1 MEFRKLKMVQFK
13 VLITRK
19 IPEAGIEILKEAG
32 YKVDIHEET
41 IPLSRETFLQKIA
54 NADAV
59 IPMLSEEL
67 NKEAINQAPKL
78 KVIANYAV
86 GYNNIDVEYARSKH
100 IYVTNTPDVLTEATA
115 DLTWALILSAT
126 KRIPESDQLVRQGQF
141 KGWGPL
147 LMLGDDVSGKTL
159 GIIGAGRIGQAVG
172 QRAVGFNMNILYYSP
187 SRKKEFEIKTGAFK
201 CDLEELLKKSDIVS
215 IHCPLTE
222 QTTHLINSENIIK
235 IKKGSYIINTSRG
248 SVIEESALA
257 EALQNGHLGGA
268 GLDVYEFEPEIHP
281 KLLNFKNVVLLP
293 HIGSA
298 TKETR
303 SAMARIAAENVKSV
317 LSGNKPLNPV
327 YPV

>member
-1 MEFRKLKMVQFK
+1 MAQLK

-19 IPEAGIEILKEAG
+19 IPEAGREILKEAG
-32 YKVDIHEET
+32 FLIEIYNGDR
-41 IPLSRETFLQKIA
+41 PLSRKTFLQKIA
-54 NADAV
+54 SADAV
-59 IPMLSEEL
+59 IPMLSEQIDREV
-67 NKEAINQAPKL
+67 IDQAANL

-86 GYNNIDVEYARSKH
+86 GYNNIDVDYARSKH

-115 DLTWALILSAT
+115 DLTWALMLSAA
-126 KRIPESDQLVRQGQF
+126 KRIPESDQYVRQGKF
-141 KGWGPL
+141 KGWEPL

-172 QRAVGFNMNILYYSP
+172 QRAIGFNMNILYHSP
-187 SRKKEFEIKTGAFK
+187 SKKKSFEKKTGAQKSGF
-201 CDLEELLKKSDIVS
+201 EELLKTSDFIS

-222 QTTHLINSENIIK
+222 KTRHLISSKNIFK
-235 IKKGSYIINTSRG
+235 IKRGAFLINTSRG
-248 SVIEESALA
+248 AVVEESALVM
-257 EALQNGHLGGA
+257 ALANGHLAGA

-281 KLLNFKNVVLLP
+281 KLFSLQNVVLLP

-303 SAMARIAAENVKSV
+303 SAMARIAANNVKAV
-317 LSGNKPLNPV
+317 LSGNKPLHSV